1 MPRGFYDT
9 TLGHT
14 PRGVI
19 RHYTRTYAEG
29 IMRHYTRTY
38 AEGIMR
44 HYTRT
49 YAEGVIPHYTR
60 TYGMPRG
67 LHSKSP
73 YVYNNTK
80 TTTDLYEGLDDFLK
94 FINTHCCKTLVN
106 N

>member
-19 RHYTRTYAEG
+19 
-29 IMRHYTRTY
+29 RHYTRTY

-80 TTTDLYEGLDDFLK
+80 TTTNLYEGLDDFLK

>member
-29 IMRHYTRTY
+29 SMRHN
-38 AEGIMR
+38 
-44 HYTRT
+44 TRT

-80 TTTDLYEGLDDFLK
+80 TTTNLYEGLDDFLK